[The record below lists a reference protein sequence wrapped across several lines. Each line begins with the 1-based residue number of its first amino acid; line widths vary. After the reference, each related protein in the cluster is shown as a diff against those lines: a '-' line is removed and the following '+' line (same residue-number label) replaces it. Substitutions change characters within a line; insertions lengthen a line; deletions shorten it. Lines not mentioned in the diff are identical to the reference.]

1 MTAIR
6 RGDEA
11 RLQEEVLAH
20 LDRQADENR
29 RAGMT
34 PAEARR
40 QAVLAFGHVEA
51 IKDQYRDE
59 QRLPLVDNF
68 ARDVRY
74 ALRQLRRSPVFAA
87 AAILSL
93 AMGIGANAAVFS
105 VFDWVLLRPL
115 PYPTSHELV
124 RVFTAGTA
132 PVTAPGGLRDGL
144 NGEQFQAF
152 SGALYPVFKGPATLM
167 TLSVLI

>member
-1 MTAIR
+1 MRRFLRRLRLSATR

-11 RLQEEVLAH
+11 RLQEEVRAH

-29 RAGMT
+29 RAGMA

-51 IKDQYRDE
+51 LKDQYRDE

-87 AAILSL
+87 TAMPL
-93 AMGIGANAAVFS
+93 ARDGHRRQRRGVFS
-105 VFDWVLLRPL
+105 VRLGAASTTAVSGL
-115 PYPTSHELV
+115 P
-124 RVFTAGTA
+124 
-132 PVTAPGGLRDGL
+132 
-144 NGEQFQAF
+144 
-152 SGALYPVFKGPATLM
+152 
-167 TLSVLI
+167 